1 LFWGDIMK
9 AKYILS
15 FALVFGMSLLCSP
28 DSIALTANA
37 PDKSDVF
44 AKSASFDSGILNDAS
59 RSIDHGMLIYPKYNC
74 DPEMC
79 ITTVPNIDPGFMIRD
94 LPK

>member
-1 LFWGDIMK
+1 MK
-9 AKYILS
+9 TKYLLS

-28 DSIALTANA
+28 DSNALTANA
-37 PDKSDVF
+37 ADKSEVF
-44 AKSASFDSGILNDAS
+44 AKSASFDTGILNGAS
-59 RSIDHGMLIYPKYNC
+59 RSIDPGMLICPKYNC

-79 ITTVPNIDPGFMIRD
+79 ITTVPNIDPGFVIRS